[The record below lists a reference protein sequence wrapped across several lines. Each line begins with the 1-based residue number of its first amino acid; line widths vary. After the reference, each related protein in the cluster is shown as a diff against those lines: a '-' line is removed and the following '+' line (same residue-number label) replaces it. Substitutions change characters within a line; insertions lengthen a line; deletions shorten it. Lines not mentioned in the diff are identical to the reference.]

1 LSVEVEE
8 VAEPVVAPGPP
19 PEPVVVVEHLAR
31 SFEQRVVLRD
41 VSFAVYPG
49 DALGITGSNG
59 SGKTALLRLMASL
72 DRPTGGRVLV
82 HHLNTVTQAGAVR
95 RRIGYVPEG
104 TQLYEGI
111 TAQQFLTFI
120 GRAHGLKPQVRAATV
135 STLLQVVG
143 LEDYR
148 DRDLGAFSPG
158 ERRRLL
164 LAAALLHEPDVLLL
178 DDPLRGLDGQARLEQ
193 IEVLRELRRIGT
205 TMVVTATRPDDVL
218 DVCSTVAVLRDGV
231 ITWIGPVEATSQ
243 LADPTAA
250 GAMRV
255 RVVVL
260 SGMDAALTLLS
271 QRRDVRELELDED
284 GQTLWFL
291 LAGDQEMLAGLLP
304 QLVRAGCNVAHFGL
318 ERRSAAAAVANLF
331 TAPLPADTITPTSR
345 GAV

>member
-1 LSVEVEE
+1 VL
-8 VAEPVVAPGPP
+8 
-19 PEPVVVVEHLAR
+19 VEHLAR
-31 SFEQRVVLRD
+31 SFETRAVLRD

-49 DALGITGSNG
+49 EALGITGANG

-72 DRPTGGRVLV
+72 DRPTSGRVLV
-82 HHLNTVTQAGAVR
+82 HHLDTVTEAGAVR

-104 TQLYEGI
+104 TQLYDGI
-111 TAQQFLTFI
+111 TAQQFLDFI
-120 GRAHGLKPQVRAATV
+120 GRSRGLRSQVRAATV

-178 DDPLRGLDGQARLEQ
+178 DDPLRSLDGQVRLEQ
-193 IEVLRELRRIGT
+193 IEVLRELRRVGT
-205 TMVVTATRPDDVL
+205 TMVITATRPDDVL
-218 DVCSTVAVLRDGV
+218 DVCSAIAVLRDGV
-231 ITWIGPVEATSQ
+231 IAWIGPAEATTQ
-243 LADPTAA
+243 LAEPNAM
-250 GAMRV
+250 GAVRV

-260 SGMDAALTLLS
+260 SGVDAALTLLS

-291 LAGDQEMLAGLLP
+291 LAGDQETLASLLP
-304 QLVRAGCNVAHFGL
+304 QLVRAGCTVAHFGL

-345 GAV
+345 GAG